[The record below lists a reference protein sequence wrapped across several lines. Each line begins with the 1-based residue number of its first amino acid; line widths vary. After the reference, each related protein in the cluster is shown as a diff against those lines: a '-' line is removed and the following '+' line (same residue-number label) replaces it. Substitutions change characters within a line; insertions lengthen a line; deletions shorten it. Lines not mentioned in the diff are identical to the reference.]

1 MQKRSWILVGSGVLL
16 AMAAL
21 AWAFAP
27 RPVPVESARVERG
40 RFEQSIEEDGR
51 SRLRDVYAVSTPV
64 AARLI
69 RMTLREGDLVAAGD
83 PVATLMPVVPP
94 LQDARSVLA
103 AQARLRSAR
112 AATAAAR
119 AQWERA
125 RVSHT
130 QARTQKERSEQLAR
144 EGFIAAASVDNDR
157 LALEAAQ
164 RDVQAAQAL
173 YDAAVQ
179 DAAQAQAALAPSSLV
194 ATTAPWVLRA
204 PVSGTVLRVPT
215 PSETTLA
222 AGARVI
228 DIGDPSR
235 MEVVTAL
242 LTTDAMTTRPGAAA
256 VIERWGGPP
265 LPARVRRIEPAA
277 FTQISA
283 LGVEEQRVHVLLD
296 VQQPPP
302 EWARMGDGFRVTV
315 RILTTSSEDAV
326 LAPVGALVPQPEGA
340 FAVYRLVG
348 GRARL
353 QTVQLGGRNTRLT
366 WVRAGLE
373 AGEDVIVY
381 PPPGVIDGARVRVR
395 SP

>member
-40 RFEQSIEEDGR
+40 RFEQSIEDDGR

-157 LALEAAQ
+157 LALEA
-164 RDVQAAQAL
+164 
-173 YDAAVQ
+173 
-179 DAAQAQAALAPSSLV
+179 P
-194 ATTAPWVLRA
+194 
-204 PVSGTVLRVPT
+204 
-215 PSETTLA
+215 
-222 AGARVI
+222 
-228 DIGDPSR
+228 
-235 MEVVTAL
+235 
-242 LTTDAMTTRPGAAA
+242 
-256 VIERWGGPP
+256 
-265 LPARVRRIEPAA
+265 
-277 FTQISA
+277 
-283 LGVEEQRVHVLLD
+283 
-296 VQQPPP
+296 
-302 EWARMGDGFRVTV
+302 
-315 RILTTSSEDAV
+315 
-326 LAPVGALVPQPEGA
+326 
-340 FAVYRLVG
+340 
-348 GRARL
+348 
-353 QTVQLGGRNTRLT
+353 
-366 WVRAGLE
+366 
-373 AGEDVIVY
+373 
-381 PPPGVIDGARVRVR
+381 
-395 SP
+395 